1 MSVSQKCQYALR
13 ALFELAKRDT
23 EQPTAMT
30 QIAQAQ
36 AIPPKFLELILS
48 ELRQGGFVESQRGRG
63 GGYIL
68 RSKPDELTVGTI
80 IRFVDGPVA
89 PVKCIAGDSPSDTTC
104 ALFGNCA
111 FVDMWS
117 RARDAVASVYD
128 NTTFQ
133 DLIDNERLGAEAKA
147 NMYCI

>member
-23 EQPTAMT
+23 YHPTAMA
-30 QIAQAQ
+30 QIAEAQ

-48 ELRQGGFVESQRGRG
+48 ELRQAGFVESHRGRG
-63 GGYIL
+63 GGYVL
-68 RSKPDELTVGTI
+68 RVDPDNLTVGAV
-80 IRFVDGPVA
+80 IRFIDGPVA
-89 PVKCIAGDSPSDTTC
+89 PVKCIAGEGPSDTTC
-104 ALFGNCA
+104 TLYGNCA
-111 FVDMWS
+111 FLDMWS

-128 NTTFQ
+128 STTFK
-133 DLIDNERLGAEAKA
+133 DLMDRERLGAQAGA

>member
-23 EQPTAMT
+23 DRPTAM
-30 QIAQAQ
+30 AQVAEAQ

-48 ELRQGGFVESQRGRG
+48 ELRQGGFVESHRGRG

-68 RSKPDELTVGTI
+68 RIKPDALTVGAI

-89 PVKCIAGDSPSDTTC
+89 PVKCVAGDSPSDTTC
-104 ALFGNCA
+104 TLHANCA

-133 DLIDNERLGAEAKA
+133 DLIDNERLGAGAKA

>member
-23 EQPTAMT
+23 DRPTAM
-30 QIAQAQ
+30 AQVAEAQ

-48 ELRQGGFVESQRGRG
+48 ELRQGGFVESHRGRS
-63 GGYIL
+63 GGYVL
-68 RSKPDELTVGTI
+68 RSRPDELTVGTI

-89 PVKCIAGDSPSDTTC
+89 PVKCIGGNPPSDTTC
-104 ALFGNCA
+104 ALYDNCA

-133 DLIDNERLGAEAKA
+133 GLIDNERIRGEKKA

>member
-1 MSVSQKCQYALR
+1 VSVSQKCQYALR

-23 EQPTAMT
+23 VQLTAMA
-30 QIAQAQ
+30 QIAEAQ

-48 ELRQGGFVESQRGRG
+48 ELRQGGFVESHRGRG

-68 RSKPDELTVGTI
+68 RAKADELTVGTI

-89 PVKCIAGDSPSDTTC
+89 PVKCVAGSGASDTTC
-104 ALFGNCA
+104 TLYGNCA

-133 DLIDNERLGAEAKA
+133 DLLEKERLGAEAKA
-147 NMYCI
+147 NTYCI

>member
-23 EQPTAMT
+23 VKPTAMS
-30 QIAQAQ
+30 QVAEAQ

-48 ELRQGGFVESQRGRG
+48 ELRQGGFVESRRGRA
-63 GGYIL
+63 GGYVL
-68 RSKPDELTVGTI
+68 RGRPEEMTVGMI

-89 PVKCIAGDSPSDTTC
+89 PVKCIAGNAPSDTTC
-104 ALFGNCA
+104 ALYANCA

-133 DLIDNERLGAEAKA
+133 DLIERERLRGETTA

>member
-23 EQPTAMT
+23 DKPTAM
-30 QIAQAQ
+30 AQVAEAQ
-36 AIPPKFLELILS
+36 AIPPKFLELIFS
-48 ELRQGGFVESQRGRG
+48 ELRQGGFVESRRGRG
-63 GGYIL
+63 GGYVF
-68 RSKPDELTVGTI
+68 RGRPEEMTVGMI

-89 PVKCIAGDSPSDTTC
+89 PVKCIAGNAPSDRTC
-104 ALFGNCA
+104 ALYANCA

-133 DLIDNERLGAEAKA
+133 DLIERERLRGETTA

>member
-13 ALFELAKRDT
+13 ALFELAKRDSDK
-23 EQPTAMT
+23 PTAMT
-30 QIAQAQ
+30 QIAEAQ

-48 ELRQGGFVESQRGRG
+48 ELRQGGFVESRRGRG
-63 GGYIL
+63 GGYFL
-68 RSKPDELTVGTI
+68 TPKPDELTVGVI

-89 PVKCIAGDSPSDTTC
+89 PVKCIAGNAPSDRTC
-104 ALFGNCA
+104 ALYGGCA

-128 NTTFQ
+128 NTSFQ
-133 DLIDNERLGAEAKA
+133 DLIDKERLGAEAKA
-147 NMYCI
+147 NTYCI

>member
-23 EQPTAMT
+23 EIPTAMS
-30 QIAQAQ
+30 QIAEAQ
-36 AIPPKFLELILS
+36 VIPPKFLELILS
-48 ELRQGGFVESQRGRG
+48 ELRQGGFVESRRGRG
-63 GGYIL
+63 GGYVL
-68 RSKPDELTVGTI
+68 RDRPEELTVGMI

-89 PVKCIAGDSPSDTTC
+89 PVKCVAGDSPSDTMC
-104 ALFGNCA
+104 VLYANCA

-133 DLIDNERLGAEAKA
+133 DLVDRERMGAEAKA

>member
-23 EQPTAMT
+23 EMPTAMT
-30 QIAQAQ
+30 QVAEAQ

-48 ELRQGGFVESQRGRG
+48 ELRQGGFVESRRGRG

-68 RSKPDELTVGTI
+68 RARPDELTVGAI

-89 PVKCIAGDSPSDTTC
+89 PVKCIAGNAPSDTTC
-104 ALFGNCA
+104 ALFAECA

-133 DLIDNERLGAEAKA
+133 DLIDKERLGAEAGA

>member
-1 MSVSQKCQYALR
+1 LR
-13 ALFELAKRDT
+13 ALFELAKRRT
-23 EQPTAMT
+23 GKPTAMA
-30 QIAQAQ
+30 QIAKAQ

-48 ELRQGGFVESQRGRG
+48 ELRQGGFVDSQRGRG
-63 GGYIL
+63 GGYVL
-68 RSKPDELTVGTI
+68 RARPDELTVGAI

-89 PVKCIAGDSPSDTTC
+89 PVKCIAGNAPSDEIC
-104 ALFGNCA
+104 SLYGSCA

-117 RARDAVASVYD
+117 RARDAVAAVYD

-133 DLIDNERLGAEAKA
+133 HLIDKERRGTEANA

>member
-23 EQPTAMT
+23 DRPTAM
-30 QIAQAQ
+30 AQVAEAQ

-48 ELRQGGFVESQRGRG
+48 ELRQGGFVESRRGRG
-63 GGYIL
+63 GGYLLIG
-68 RSKPDELTVGTI
+68 RPEKLTIGTI

-89 PVKCIAGDSPSDTTC
+89 PVKCVAGNSPSDTTC
-104 ALFGNCA
+104 PLYGNCA

-128 NTTFQ
+128 NTTFR
-133 DLIDNERLGAEAKA
+133 DLIDDERLDAEMKA